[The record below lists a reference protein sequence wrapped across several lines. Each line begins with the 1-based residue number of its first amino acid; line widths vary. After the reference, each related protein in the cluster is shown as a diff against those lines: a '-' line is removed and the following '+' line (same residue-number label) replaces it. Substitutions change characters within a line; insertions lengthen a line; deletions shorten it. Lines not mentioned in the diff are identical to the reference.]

1 MTIMRHVL
9 LLSCRLALAPMLA
22 QPFATV
28 MAMPAELLSPV
39 DGARLRYLAPGRFTI
54 GVDQA
59 VLKNELQSLKRSA
72 PDDVDQTWA
81 KIFEYEL
88 PRQTLEFPALY
99 MDKFEVTNHQY
110 AQFVAKTGAEPSRYR
125 DFPQFNGP
133 NQPATG
139 VSWVAADAYCRWAGR
154 RLPTEQ
160 EWERAARGAASAMF
174 PWGAQPD
181 AKRFNGRRLGRYAT
195 VNVGS
200 FPAGDTP
207 EGLSDMAGNVWE
219 FTSSFWN
226 AKSRV
231 MRGGSFLND
240 LAFVRA
246 SVRWASARQDKG
258 TEYLGFRCAIEA
270 SRITNQDA
278 RPAVK

>member
-1 MTIMRHVL
+1 MTIMRRVL
-9 LLSCRLALAPMLA
+9 LLSPRLALVTLLA

-28 MAMPAELLSPV
+28 LALPNELLSPV

-54 GVDQA
+54 GVDQSA
-59 VLKNELQSLKRSA
+59 LRGELKSLDKTA

-99 MDKFEVTNHQY
+99 MDKFEVTNRQY
-110 AQFVAKTGAEPSRYR
+110 ELFVAKTGAEPSGYR

-133 NQPATG
+133 NQPVTG
-139 VSWVAADAYCRWAGR
+139 VGWAGADAYCRWAGR

-160 EWERAARGAASAMF
+160 EWERAARGAAASMF
-174 PWGAQPD
+174 PWGAQAD
-181 AKRFNGRRLGRYAT
+181 ARRFNGRRFGRYTT

-200 FPAGDTP
+200 LPAGDTP

-258 TEYLGFRCAIEA
+258 TEYLGFRCVIEA
-270 SRITNQDA
+270 SKVTNQYA
-278 RPAVK
+278 QPAAK